1 MRRRMIWIRR
11 CAGLLL
17 VVSVFSPLSTG
28 LGASPTLPVP
38 RAGGY
43 LRVLTNVNQGL
54 PAYSGYL
61 GPEALL
67 TDLEF
72 QYGQNSPVQNY
83 AQVKSWFTAHFP
95 KAQLGT
101 YCSSRALVP
110 ASSQQFNPPNCL
122 TPNQFAESELL
133 PPTFTNEGLRIVDY
147 RQSAARAKLVAGLV
161 QQAKTAQVKWLY
173 ADNWSHPST
182 WAGYIAWSDTMTYMK
197 QLHTALAAQGI
208 GLICNVAIDPSAVS
222 TADMK
227 LMGGS
232 CEAVSLEM
240 AAVPTAT
247 ADAAALARLV
257 AGYQALQS
265 AGCKVILIPNY
276 NLPQTALNEAQ
287 FEAALAL
294 ILDNSWVAYP
304 FWMPPQDWFKWPGQM
319 GIPSGVIKQNGTTL
333 YRDMKNGSVQI
344 DGVKRTVTLTW
355 KRYHNP
361 NGTQDDHEYLRQRF
375 WPLERALLASRRRFG
390 FEIPC

>member
-1 MRRRMIWIRR
+1 MKRTTYRGCRLACWWFF
-11 CAGLLL
+11 CAAVGPQQ
-17 VVSVFSPLSTG
+17 VG
-28 LGASPTLPVP
+28 YAASPVFPVP
-38 RAGGY
+38 RTGGY
-43 LRVLTNVNQGL
+43 LRALMNVNQGL
-54 PAYSGYL
+54 PAYSAYL

-72 QYGQNSPVQNY
+72 QYGQVTPVQSY
-83 AQVKSWFTAHFP
+83 AEVKSWFTMHFP

-122 TPNQFAESELL
+122 TPDQFAESELL

-147 RQSAARAKLVAGLV
+147 RQSAAHAKLVAGLV
-161 QQAKTAQVKWLY
+161 QQAKTAQVKWLFT
-173 ADNWSHPST
+173 DNWSHPST

-227 LMGGS
+227 SLGGN
-232 CEAVSLEM
+232 CEAISLED
-240 AAVPTAT
+240 AADPAAT
-247 ADAAALARLV
+247 ADATALARLV
-257 AGYQALQS
+257 AGYQALQA

-276 NLPQTALNEAQ
+276 NQPQTALAEAQ

-319 GIPSGVIKQNGTTL
+319 GAPSGAIKQNGTLL

-355 KRYHNP
+355 KRFHNP
-361 NGTQDDHEYLRQRF
+361 NGT
-375 WPLERALLASRRRFG
+375 
-390 FEIPC
+390 

>member
-1 MRRRMIWIRR
+1 MLHRDWLSV
-11 CAGLLL
+11 CSTWL
-17 VVSVFSPLSTG
+17 VYVIV
-28 LGASPTLPVP
+28 ASPQPSFAASPVLPVP
-38 RAGGY
+38 RTGGY
-43 LRVLTNVNQGL
+43 LRALMNVNQGL
-54 PAYSGYL
+54 PAYSGYM
-61 GPEALL
+61 GAEALL

-72 QYGQNSPVQNY
+72 QYGQVTPVQSY
-83 AQVKSWFTAHFP
+83 AEVKSWFTTHFP

-101 YCSSRALVP
+101 YCSSRALTP
-110 ASSQQFNPPNCL
+110 ASSQEYNPPNCL
-122 TPNQFAESELL
+122 TPDQFAESELL
-133 PPTFTNEGLRIVDY
+133 PTTFMDFGRRIVDY
-147 RQSAARAKLVAGLV
+147 RQASARAKLVAGLV
-161 QQAKTAQVKWLY
+161 QQAKTAQVKWLFT
-173 ADNWSHPST
+173 DNWSHPST

-208 GLICNVAIDPSAVS
+208 GLICNVAIDPAAVS

-240 AAVPTAT
+240 AAQPTST
-247 ADAAALARLV
+247 ADATALARLV

-319 GIPSGVIKQNGTTL
+319 GIPSGAIKQNGTTL

-361 NGTQDDHEYLRQRF
+361 NGTQADPAYLR
-375 WPLERALLASRRRFG
+375 
-390 FEIPC
+390 